1 LPIEP
6 HFGQLAPFGSAHGFK
21 LSDAGLLI
29 GKSLKE
35 RQQVDADKNT
45 NPGYESQ

>member
-6 HFGQLAPFGSAHGFK
+6 HFGQLAPFGSARGLK

-35 RQQVDADKNT
+35 RQQVHADKNT
-45 NPGYESQ
+45 DTTHESQ